1 MRSNALLPLLL
12 LLAGPLAA
20 QSAPPVVRGLSFEG
34 NSYYDDLTLA
44 SRVATTNSSWLVR
57 NPLVSWLKFGEE
69 RRFNEYQFRRDVLG
83 LEVFYKYS
91 GFLDVV
97 VDTTVRRDVNQVW
110 VTFRI
115 TEGEPVRVGSL
126 VVEGLDAVVE
136 RDDIQRDLPLEVGDV
151 FNRYTLNA
159 TMDTLAIR
167 LRNDGYP
174 TATID
179 TATTTDSVGR
189 VATVRLRAD
198 PGRPAVFGDI
208 AVVGS
213 DAVDTAFIAS
223 LITARPGAGYRLD
236 DLYRSQRALY
246 QSELFSS
253 ASVGI
258 DTTRFRPGDPVVPLL
273 VRVTEGRVHRAR
285 GAVGF
290 ATNDCFRV
298 GAGWTARNFLGN
310 GRVVDVSGRLSKIGV
325 GQPFGL
331 GLERSICSPLADDSV
346 GSRLAN
352 YGLDV
357 TLRRPGF
364 LSPDNTL
371 ALSLF
376 SERRSEFTVY
386 MREEVGAGVT
396 LTRETSARIP
406 LTLGYRISFGQT
418 EANDVVFCQFFNAC
432 AAGDVAQLRERRV
445 LVTLTASAR
454 RQRVN
459 NLLDPTRGSSL
470 SAEATV
476 SSKYLGSSSLTQFL
490 RLVVEGAWYVPLSR
504 RVVLV
509 AHGKAGAVFA
519 PTVDLQSGRA
529 NFVPPEQR
537 FYAGGSN
544 DVRGYGRNELGPL
557 VYVVPR
563 SALID
568 DATINPDSLE
578 LVRPAATGGNRIG
591 IANLEMRLP
600 MPFLGDRF
608 RLGAFV
614 DAGAL
619 WNGGQ
624 PARVRV
630 TPGLGLRVTSPVG
643 PIRLDVAWNHY
654 RLESGPVYSAT
665 DTGDLIQV
673 VDRFTGNRRRSWNV
687 NFSIGQAF

>member
-1 MRSNALLPLLL
+1 MRSIVVVSLLILLVSP
-12 LLAGPLAA
+12 LAG
-20 QSAPPVVRGLSFEG
+20 QSTQPVVRGLRFEG
-34 NSYYDDLTLA
+34 NSYYDDVTLA

-57 NPLVSWLKFGEE
+57 NPLVRWMGFGEE

-91 GFLDVV
+91 GFRDVV
-97 VDTTVRRDVNQVW
+97 VDTTVRRDADQVW

-115 TEGEPVRVGSL
+115 TEGEPLRVGRL
-126 VVEGLDAVVE
+126 DVDGLDAIGA
-136 RDDIQRDLPLEVGDV
+136 RDHLLRDLPLDVGDV
-151 FNRYTLNA
+151 FNRYVLNA
-159 TMDTLAIR
+159 TMDTLAVR
-167 LRNDGYP
+167 LRNDGFP
-174 TATID
+174 TAVVD
-179 TATTTDSVGR
+179 TATRIDSLTGQ
-189 VATVRLRAD
+189 AEVRLIAN
-198 PGRPAVFGDI
+198 PGRPAVFGAITVLGTD
-208 AVVGS
+208 VVDS
-213 DAVDTAFIAS
+213 AFVTS
-223 LITARPGAGYRLD
+223 LITARPGAPYRLD

-253 ASVGI
+253 AAVSI
-258 DTTRFRPGDPVVPLL
+258 DTSRFVAGDPVVPLL
-273 VRVTEGRVHRAR
+273 VRVTEGKRHRAR

-290 ATNDCFRV
+290 ATNDCFRT

-310 GRVVDVSGRLSKIGV
+310 GRVVDVSGRLSKLGV
-325 GQPFGL
+325 GEPFGL

-396 LTRETSARIP
+396 LTRETGARIP
-406 LTLGYRISFGQT
+406 ITLGYRISYGQT
-418 EANDVVFCQFFNAC
+418 QANDVVFCQFFNAC

-445 LVTLTASAR
+445 LVTLTASAT

-459 NLLDPTRGSSL
+459 NVLDPSRGSTLSL
-470 SAEATV
+470 EATL
-476 SSKYLGSSSLTQFL
+476 SSKYLGSSSLTQFV
-490 RLVVEGAWYVPLSR
+490 RLVAEGAWYMPLSR
-504 RVVLV
+504 RTVLV
-509 AHGKAGAVFA
+509 AHAKAGAVFA

-563 SALID
+563 TALLPD
-568 DATINPDSLE
+568 GGINPDSMA
-578 LVRPAATGGNRIG
+578 LVRPAATGGSRIG
-591 IANLEMRLP
+591 IANLELRLP
-600 MPFLGDRF
+600 TPFLGDRF
-608 RLGAFV
+608 RLGVFA

-619 WNGGQ
+619 WNAGA
-624 PARVRV
+624 PARIRV
-630 TPGLGLRVTSPVG
+630 TPGVGLRVTSPVG

-654 RLESGPVYSAT
+654 RLESGPVYSS
-665 DTGDLIQV
+665 TGDGNLVQV
-673 VDRFTGNRRRSWNV
+673 VDRFAGDRPRSWNF
-687 NFSIGQAF
+687 NFSIGHAF